1 MTEQDKDE
9 WIMDLP
15 LTKQGSSLGVSIPR
29 KVLTQLG
36 LEHGDRVRIVLRG
49 KNRE

>member
-1 MTEQDKDE
+1 MTDQQNE

-15 LTKQGSSLGVSIPR
+15 LTKQGSSLGVSIPK

-36 LEHGDRVRIVLRG
+36 LSHGDRVRIILRS
-49 KNRE
+49 KESE

>member
-1 MTEQDKDE
+1 MTDQENE

-15 LTKQGSSLGVSIPR
+15 LSKQGSSLGVCIPK

-36 LEHGDRVRIVLRG
+36 LGHGDKVRIILY
-49 KNRE
+49 KKSTE